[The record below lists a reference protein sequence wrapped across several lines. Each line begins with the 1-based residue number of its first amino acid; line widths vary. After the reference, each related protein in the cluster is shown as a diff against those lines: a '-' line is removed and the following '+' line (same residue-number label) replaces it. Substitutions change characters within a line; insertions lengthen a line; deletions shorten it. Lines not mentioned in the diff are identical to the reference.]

1 MLNPLL
7 SLFGQSPFAPLHNH
21 MNIAVSCVHLLP
33 SLFEKVKTGD
43 QAAVNEIAEN
53 ISRQEHLADLAKNEI
68 RNHLPKGLFLP
79 IDKSSLLEI
88 LSLQD
93 QIADK
98 AEDIAVLT
106 TLKPLPVLKPFWI
119 PFLDFLTQNRAAVD
133 AAHQLIKEL
142 HNLLESSFGGVEAEK
157 VRAMVD
163 HVAFQEHQADLLQRN
178 LLRQFFSSEEG
189 LTLST
194 FHLWERIFESTASLS
209 NVAEKLA
216 HRLRT
221 TLELK

>member
-7 SLFGQSPFAPLHNH
+7 SLFAQSPFAPLQNH
-21 MNIAVSCVHLLP
+21 MNLTGACVHLLP
-33 SLFEKVKTGD
+33 ALFEKVKEQDMAGI
-43 QAAVNEIAEN
+43 NEIAEK
-53 ISRQEHLADLAKNEI
+53 ISKQEHLADLTKNDI
-68 RNHLPKGLFLP
+68 RNHLPKGLFLA
-79 IDKSSLLEI
+79 IDRGSLLEI

-93 QIADK
+93 KIADK

-106 TLKPLPVLKPFWI
+106 TLKTLPVIESFWEPFI
-119 PFLDFLTQNRAAVD
+119 DFLHQNIATVD
-133 AAHQLIKEL
+133 AAHQIIKEL
-142 HNLLESSFGGVEAEK
+142 HTLLESSFGGIEAEK

-163 HVAFQEHQADLLQRN
+163 QVAFQEHQADLLQRD
-178 LLRQFFSSEEG
+178 LLRKFFALDSG

-194 FHLWERIFESTASLS
+194 FHLWQRIFESTASLS
-209 NVAEKLA
+209 NTAESLA